1 MTTDIAALPAFTLD
15 AADGVERSFPT
26 GRHALICFVHEEC
39 ETCGMSMPLIEQA
52 HRAFGDSVDVWAVG
66 QEAEG
71 NAVLIER
78 HGLTL
83 PMLDD
88 SELWTSFNYDLETV
102 PAIYLASP
110 DGAQVQH
117 FVGFG
122 RDDWRAI
129 YDELATISGTPSADL
144 PDVDW
149 DSYPESRP
157 GCGSRSV
164 EPGIAER
171 LAAEAEGSPLRAR
184 RIEIA
189 PLDDPVEFMFDQG
202 FTDGLPVV
210 EPSPE
215 RVLRMLS
222 GTKRDP
228 QELITTVP
236 PNMAPAT
243 VEKIAINAV
252 MAGCKPEYLPV
263 VIAALEAVCTDEFNI
278 HGVMATTMG
287 ATPVIV
293 VNGPIRDRIGMNGGL
308 GVLGQG
314 NRANAS
320 IGRALRLVLRNVGG
334 ARPGGTE
341 RSTQG
346 SPAKFT
352 LCFPE
357 WEERS
362 PWQPMH
368 VERGFEASDSVV
380 TVFALVGGP
389 QVIVDQN
396 SRSAQA
402 MVGSIGLAMGA
413 VGHPKSPAGDT
424 VLVLCPEHLDTIWRE
439 GWSKEQ
445 VRDRIQAVT
454 SRPVREMLRDDD
466 SGAGLPRAMF
476 GADGPSEEQL
486 AQIVPKFRS
495 TDNIHIVVAGS
506 DAGKFSSVF
515 AGWVSGP
522 IGSVPVSRKIEEAR

>member
-1 MTTDIAALPAFTLD
+1 VTAEATALPAFTL
-15 AADGVERSFPT
+15 AATDGVERSFPT
-26 GRHALICFVHEEC
+26 GRHALLCFVHEEC
-39 ETCGMSMPLIEQA
+39 ETCNMSMALIEQA
-52 HRAFGDSVDVWAVG
+52 HRAFGESVDVWAVG
-66 QEAEG
+66 QDAPG
-71 NAVLIER
+71 NDALIER
-78 HGLTL
+78 HELTL

-88 SELWTSFNYDLETV
+88 NALWTSYAYDLETV

-110 DGAQVQH
+110 DGDELRH

-122 RDDWRAI
+122 RDDWRSL
-129 YDELATISGTPSADL
+129 YEELATISGVDT

-149 DSYPESRP
+149 DGYPESRP

-164 EPGIAER
+164 APGIAER
-171 LAAEAEGSPLRAR
+171 LAAEAERSPLRAR

-210 EPSPE
+210 EPTPE
-215 RVLRMLS
+215 RVLRMLG
-222 GTKRDP
+222 GTRRDP
-228 QELITTVP
+228 QEVVAVVP

-287 ATPVIV
+287 ASPVMV
-293 VNGPIRDRIGMNGGL
+293 VNGPIRDRIGMNGHMS
-308 GVLGQG
+308 VLGQG

-320 IGRALRLVLRNVGG
+320 IGRALRLVVRNVGG
-334 ARPGGTE
+334 ARPGETE
-341 RSTQG
+341 RSTQA
-346 SPAKFT
+346 SPTKFT

-362 PWQPMH
+362 PWAPMH
-368 VERGFEASDSVV
+368 VERGFDASDSVV
-380 TVFALVGGP
+380 SVFALVGGP
-389 QVIVDQN
+389 HVIVDQH
-396 SRSAQA
+396 SRSAHA
-402 MVGSIGLAMGA
+402 LAGSIGLAMAA

-424 VLVLCPEHLDTIWRE
+424 LLVLAPEHIDTLWRDR
-439 GWSKEQ
+439 WTKEQ
-445 VRDRIQAVT
+445 LRERIQEVT
-454 SRPVREMLRDDD
+454 TRPLRELLQDGE
-466 SGAGLPRAMF
+466 SGAGLPPSMF
-476 GADGPSEEQL
+476 GPNGPSEEDMDRP
-486 AQIVPKFRS
+486 VPKFRS
-495 TDNIHIVVAGS
+495 TDNIHIVVAGG
-506 DAGKFSSVF
+506 DAGKFSAVL

-522 IGSVPVSRKIEEAR
+522 SGSIPVSRRIEEA